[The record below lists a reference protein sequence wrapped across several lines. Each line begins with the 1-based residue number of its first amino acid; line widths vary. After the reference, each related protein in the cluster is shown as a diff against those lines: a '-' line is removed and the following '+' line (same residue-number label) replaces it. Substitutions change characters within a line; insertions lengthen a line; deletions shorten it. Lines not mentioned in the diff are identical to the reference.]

1 MTSQNPLQTDI
12 KPVAIEE
19 EMKRSY
25 LDYAMSVIVSRALPD
40 VRDGL
45 KPVHRRILYAMKATG
60 NEYNRPY
67 RKSARVVGEVMGKYH
82 PHGDMAI
89 YDAMVRLTQDF
100 SLRVPLIDGQG
111 NFGSMD
117 GDPAA
122 ASRYTEARLSKS
134 AHELLEDIDKDTVD
148 FYPNYDETEIQPT
161 VLPARFPNL
170 LVNGGSGIA
179 VGMATS
185 IPTHNLGEVIDACC
199 ALIDNPQLTLPDI
212 MQFIKGPD
220 FPTGGTIMGRHGIHE
235 AFRTGRS
242 GVVVRGKAHFE
253 TGKNDRQSIVITEI
267 PYQVNKARLVEKIAE
282 LVKEKIIEGI
292 SDLRDET
299 SNRSGVRIV
308 IEIKRDAVAD
318 VILNQLYRYSQLQ
331 TSVSYNMLAIRHG
344 RPEQLSLMQI
354 LEAFLEF
361 REEVILRRT
370 RFELRKAR
378 EKAHTLMG
386 FAIAISN
393 IDPII
398 ELIRAAADRAEAKE
412 QLIERLWDASAVLPL
427 LALME
432 EKLPEEGSYQLS
444 ETQANAILD
453 LRLHRLT
460 GMERDK
466 IQADLEGVTALI
478 QELVS
483 ILGSRPRVLE
493 IMKEELIAVKNEY
506 PSPRRTDIEE
516 GDSSIDME
524 DLIQKE
530 DMVVT
535 VSLEGYIKR
544 VPLSTY
550 RAQRRG
556 GRGRSGM
563 TMKDED
569 IISDVFVGN
578 THSQVYF
585 FSSLGQVYRMKVYRL
600 PLASPQSKGRAIVNL
615 LPLSEN
621 EKITTILVVPYDVNQ
636 ETQFLMFATS
646 AGNARRNALS
656 DFHNISPNGK
666 KAIRMDE
673 GESLIAVALCSEED
687 DVMLSTAHGIC
698 NRFNVTDIRIFA
710 GRDSNGVR
718 GIRLSDGDQVIAMTI
733 LLSAS
738 AQNTEERDA
747 YLKAATRL
755 RQTANETD
763 TDETDIIEAA
773 DQAEETVQ
781 LAPERV
787 QELAEREQFILAIS
801 ENGYG
806 KRTSAYEYRTTNRGS
821 SGFDAMQVTAK
832 TGGLVATFPVNE
844 NDQIMLVTDRGRLI
858 RCAVTDIRMTGRRAQ
873 GVIIF
878 RVDAD
883 EKVVAVSRIGSVEG
897 DDEDIIDGEVADIVT
912 NGEDIVVSSESSK
925 ENDPSNAVQTVE
937 TKE

>member
-1 MTSQNPLQTDI
+1 MTSPTPSQIDI

-19 EMKRSY
+19 EMKTSY
-25 LDYAMSVIVSRALPD
+25 LSYAMSVIVSRALPD

-148 FYPNYDETEIQPT
+148 FCPNYDESEIQPT
-161 VLPARFPNL
+161 VLPAKFPNL
-170 LVNGGSGIA
+170 LINGGSGIA

-199 ALIDNPQLTLPDI
+199 ALIENPNLELADL
-212 MQFIKGPD
+212 MQFVKGPD
-220 FPTGGTIMGRHGIHE
+220 FPTGGIIMGRHGFHE
-235 AFRTGRS
+235 AFRTGRG
-242 GVVVRGKAHFE
+242 GVVVRGKAHTE
-253 TGKNDRQSIVITEI
+253 TSKNDRQSIVITEI

-292 SDLRDET
+292 SDLRDE
-299 SNRSGVRIV
+299 SNRKGVRIV
-308 IEIKRDAVAD
+308 IEVKRDAVAD

-331 TSVSYNMLAIRHG
+331 TTISYNMLAIRHG
-344 RPEQLSLMQI
+344 RPEQLNLKQI

-398 ELIRAAADRAEAKE
+398 ELIRAAADRTDAKD
-412 QLIERLWDASAVLPL
+412 QLLGRLWDASAVLPL

-432 EKLPEEGSYQLS
+432 ERLPDEGVYQLS
-444 ETQANAILD
+444 EVQANAILD

-460 GMERDK
+460 GLERDK

-493 IMKEELIAVKNEY
+493 IMNEELRAVQNEY
-506 PSPRRTDIEE
+506 STPRRTDIEE
-516 GDSSIDME
+516 SDSNIDME

-569 IISDVFVGN
+569 IISDVFVAN

-615 LPLSEN
+615 LPLAQD
-621 EKITTILVVPYDVNQ
+621 EKITTILVLPDDVNQ
-636 ETQFLMFATS
+636 ETHFLMFATS
-646 AGNARRNALS
+646 RGNVRRNALG
-656 DFHNISPNGK
+656 DFHHISPNGK

-673 GESLIAVALCSEED
+673 GESLVAVSLCSEED
-687 DVMLSTAHGIC
+687 DVMLSTSHGIC
-698 NRFNVTDIRIFA
+698 NRFNVTDIRIFV

-718 GIRLSDGDQVIAMTI
+718 GIRLSEGDYVIAMTI
-733 LLSAS
+733 LMSAS

-755 RQTANETD
+755 RQADNVEEGDATPITAD
-763 TDETDIIEAA
+763 ADETTI
-773 DQAEETVQ
+773 Q
-781 LAPERV
+781 LDPERV

-821 SGFDAMQVTAK
+821 SGFDAMNVTTK
-832 TGGLVATFPVNE
+832 TGGLVATFPVDE

-878 RVDAD
+878 RVDSD

-897 DDEDIIDGEVADIVT
+897 DEEEIIEGE
-912 NGEDIVVSSESSK
+912 
-925 ENDPSNAVQTVE
+925 TVE
-937 TKE
+937 IEINANESPNLIKQPHSTEPTSEEK

>member
-199 ALIDNPQLTLPDI
+199 ALIDNPQLTLPEI
-212 MQFIKGPD
+212 MQFIQGPD
-220 FPTGGTIMGRHGIHE
+220 FPTGGTIIGRYGIHE
-235 AFRTGRS
+235 AFRTGRG

-292 SDLRDET
+292 TDLRDET
-299 SNRSGVRIV
+299 SNRSGVRVV

-331 TSVSYNMLAIRHG
+331 TTVSYNMLAIRHG
-344 RPEQLSLMQI
+344 RPEQLGLLQI

-398 ELIRAAADRAEAKE
+398 ELIRAAADRADAKE
-412 QLIERLWDASAVLPL
+412 QLMVRLWDASAVLPL

-432 EKLPEEGSYQLS
+432 EKLPDEGQYQLS

-493 IMKEELIAVKNEY
+493 IMKEELIAVKDEY
-506 PSPRRTDIEE
+506 PSARRTDIEE

-698 NRFNVTDIRIFA
+698 NRFNVTDIRIFS

-755 RQTANETD
+755 RQIANGAD
-763 TDETDIIEAA
+763 NADETDIAETV
-773 DQAEETVQ
+773 DQTEETVQ

-787 QELAEREQFILAIS
+787 QELAMREQFILAIS

-832 TGGLVATFPVNE
+832 TGGLVATFPVDE

-858 RCAVTDIRMTGRRAQ
+858 RCAVVDIRMTGRRAQ

-897 DDEDIIDGEVADIVT
+897 EDDDIIEGETVEGATADIDST
-912 NGEDIVVSSESSK
+912 DAAPTAPIVE
-925 ENDPSNAVQTVE
+925 
-937 TKE
+937 

>member
-1 MTSQNPLQTDI
+1 MSMQNALPTDI

-122 ASRYTEARLSKS
+122 ASRYTEARLSKP

-148 FYPNYDETEIQPT
+148 FQANYDESEQEPT

-199 ALIDNPQLTLPDI
+199 ALIDNPHMTLTEL
-212 MQFIKGPD
+212 MQIVKGPD

-235 AFRTGRS
+235 AFQTGRGS
-242 GVVVRGKAHFE
+242 IVVRGKAHIE
-253 TGKNDRQSIVITEI
+253 TFKNDRQAIVITEI
-267 PYQVNKARLVEKIAE
+267 PYQVNKSRLVEKVAE
-282 LVKEKIIEGI
+282 LVKEKTIEGI
-292 SDLRDET
+292 SDLRDE
-299 SNRSGVRIV
+299 SNREGVRIV
-308 IEIKRDAVAD
+308 IEIKRDSVAD

-331 TSVSYNMLAIRHG
+331 TSVSFNMLALRHG
-344 RPEQLSLMQI
+344 RPEQLNLTQV

-370 RFELRKAR
+370 RYELRKAR

-386 FAIAISN
+386 FAIAVSN

-398 ELIRAAADRAEAKE
+398 ELIRAAADRVDAKE
-412 QLIERLWDASAVLPL
+412 KLMARLWDASSVIHL
-427 LALME
+427 LDLME
-432 EKLPEEGSYQLS
+432 EKVPEQGMYRLS
-444 ETQANAILD
+444 EIQANAILD

-460 GMERDK
+460 GMEREK
-466 IQADLEGVTALI
+466 IQADLDAVIELI
-478 QELVS
+478 RDLVS
-483 ILGSRPRVLE
+483 ILGSRARVLS
-493 IMKEELIAVKNEY
+493 IMKDELVAVRGEY
-506 PSPRRTDIEE
+506 PSPRRTDIDESE
-516 GDSSIDME
+516 SSIDVE

-530 DMVVT
+530 EMVVT

-563 TMKDED
+563 TTKVED
-569 IISDVFVGN
+569 VVSDVFVAN

-600 PLASPQSKGRAIVNL
+600 PLASPQSKGRAIINL
-615 LPLSEN
+615 LPLAQN
-621 EKITTILVVPYDVNQ
+621 EKITTIMVLPDDVNHD
-636 ETQFLMFATS
+636 TNYLMFATS
-646 AGNARRNALS
+646 FGNVRRNSLT
-656 DFHNISPNGK
+656 DFQNINANGK

-673 GESLIAVALCSEED
+673 GEGLVAVALCSEND
-687 DVMLSTAHGIC
+687 DVMLSTAYGIC
-698 NRFNVTDIRIFA
+698 NRFNVTNIRVFA

-718 GIRLSDGDQVIAMTI
+718 GIRLAEGDSVIAMTI
-733 LLSAS
+733 LLSS
-738 AQNTEERDA
+738 ETQNTEERDA
-747 YLKAATRL
+747 YLKSERL
-755 RQTANETD
+755 LLNDGEDGADVVND
-763 TDETDIIEAA
+763 GDEDLSELTI
-773 DQAEETVQ
+773 Q
-781 LAPERV
+781 LTPERI

-821 SGFDAMQVTAK
+821 SGFNAMQVTAK
-832 TGGLVATFPVNE
+832 TGGLVSTFPVDG

-858 RCAVTDIRMTGRRAQ
+858 RCAVKDIRMTGRRAQ
-873 GVIIF
+873 GVIVF

-883 EKVVAVSRIGSVEG
+883 EKVVAVSRIGADDSEDVDGDVLDNMSDSVDNAVNDVRVVEG
-897 DDEDIIDGEVADIVT
+897 EID
-912 NGEDIVVSSESSK
+912 
-925 ENDPSNAVQTVE
+925 
-937 TKE
+937 

>member
-1 MTSQNPLQTDI
+1 MTLQNPFQTDI
-12 KPVAIEE
+12 KPIAIEE
-19 EMKRSY
+19 EMKTSY
-25 LDYAMSVIVSRALPD
+25 LSYAMSVIVSRALPD

-122 ASRYTEARLSKS
+122 AARYTEARLSKP

-148 FYPNYDETEIQPT
+148 FCPNYDESEIQPT

-199 ALIDNPQLTLPDI
+199 ALIDNPELTLPEI
-212 MQFIKGPD
+212 MQFVKGPD

-235 AFRTGRS
+235 AFRTGRG

-292 SDLRDET
+292 SDLRDE
-299 SNRSGVRIV
+299 SNRKGVRIV
-308 IEIKRDAVAD
+308 IEVKRDAVAD

-331 TSVSYNMLAIRHG
+331 TTISYNMLAIRHG
-344 RPEQLSLMQI
+344 RPEQLSLTQI

-398 ELIRAAADRAEAKE
+398 ELIRAAADRADAKD
-412 QLIERLWDASAVLPL
+412 QLIERLWNASTVLPL

-432 EKLPEEGSYQLS
+432 EKVPEQGLYQLS
-444 ETQANAILD
+444 EIQANAILD

-460 GMERDK
+460 GLERDK
-466 IQADLEGVTALI
+466 IQADLEGVAALI
-478 QELVS
+478 RELVS
-483 ILGSRPRVLE
+483 LLGSRPRILS
-493 IMKEELIAVKNEY
+493 IMKEELLAIKGEY
-506 PSPRRTDIEE
+506 LSPRRTDIEE
-516 GDSSIDME
+516 SDSSIDVE

-550 RAQRRG
+550 RSQRRG

-563 TMKDED
+563 TMKEED
-569 IISDVFVGN
+569 IISDVFVAN

-621 EKITTILVVPYDVNQ
+621 EKITTILVVPDDVDQ
-636 ETQFLMFATS
+636 EKNFLMFATS
-646 AGNARRNALS
+646 VGNVRRNALN
-656 DFHNISPNGK
+656 DFHHIAPNGK

-673 GESLIAVALCSEED
+673 GESLVAVALCSEED

-718 GIRLSDGDQVIAMTI
+718 GIRLAGDDQVIAMTI
-733 LLSAS
+733 LVSAA

-747 YLKAATRL
+747 YLKAAMRL
-755 RQTANETD
+755 RQADDTEESDVVEASPTD
-763 TDETDIIEAA
+763 GESDDSTL
-773 DQAEETVQ
+773 Q
-781 LAPERV
+781 LAPERI

-858 RCAVTDIRMTGRRAQ
+858 RCAVIDIRMTGRRAQ

-883 EKVVAVSRIGSVEG
+883 EKVVAVSRIGSVG
-897 DDEDIIDGEVADIVT
+897 IDEEDVIDGEVVENTTDSNDSENTATLHDEKIVA
-912 NGEDIVVSSESSK
+912 
-925 ENDPSNAVQTVE
+925 PVE
-937 TKE
+937 EKID